1 MLGPIGDFCPH
12 GLTITCTNS
21 LFGRVDNAAESS
33 VRCLFRPVRC
43 SFQRTEEINH
53 KPCKKNPIGMCARGS
68 IDSFVGPI
76 ALFHPHRLWTRGTA
90 RVVLSQRHVDRET
103 CILTTWQNAMICL
116 GKLMLGKK
124 KVSVVTSAYNEV
136 DCVDELA
143 RRLSAVF
150 ETMPDYEFEV
160 LVVENGSTDGTYE
173 RLEEIR
179 KTDPRFKIIQLARN
193 FHMDGGITAGLAFAD
208 GDAVVLMAADL
219 QDPPELIP
227 EFVARWEEGYENIFG
242 VVTARRGTHWL
253 RRTNSRLFYW
263 TIGRLT
269 GQLIPPN
276 ASDFRLLDRRVY
288 EQVRRMEERNRFVRG
303 LVAWVG
309 FRSIG
314 IEFERP
320 ERFAGESK
328 AYPLRV
334 VPFAVRAVF
343 SHSLVPL
350 TVIPIVGIGLFIAS
364 LLALVG
370 LAIEWTLNGVP
381 FPGFGTIIAVMVML
395 FGILCC
401 FLSIVSIYVGLIYQ
415 EVKARPNFVVRQ
427 VRGLDGSY
435 PPEPTRAKDS
445 NGRQSANSEFRTF
458 DDGTSS
464 HPRSLT
470 QGTMPPADI

>member
-1 MLGPIGDFCPH
+1 
-12 GLTITCTNS
+12 
-21 LFGRVDNAAESS
+21 
-33 VRCLFRPVRC
+33 
-43 SFQRTEEINH
+43 
-53 KPCKKNPIGMCARGS
+53 
-68 IDSFVGPI
+68 
-76 ALFHPHRLWTRGTA
+76 
-90 RVVLSQRHVDRET
+90 
-103 CILTTWQNAMICL
+103 
-116 GKLMLGKK
+116 
-124 KVSVVTSAYNEV
+124 
-136 DCVDELA
+136 
-143 RRLSAVF
+143 
-150 ETMPDYEFEV
+150 MPDCEFEV

-173 RLEEIR
+173 RLEAIR
-179 KTDPRFKIIQLARN
+179 KADDRFKIIQLARN

-219 QDPPELIP
+219 QDPPELIR
-227 EFVARWEEGYENIFG
+227 EFVARWKDGYENIFG
-242 VVTARRGTHWL
+242 IVTARHGTNWL
-253 RRTNSRLFYW
+253 RRANSRLFYW

-309 FRSIG
+309 FRSLG

-328 AYPLRV
+328 AHSLKV
-334 VPFAVRAVF
+334 VPFAIRAVF

-364 LLALVG
+364 LLSLVG
-370 LAIEWTLNGVP
+370 LAIEWELNGVP

-427 VRGLDGSY
+427 VRGLDALFPSD
-435 PPEPTRAKDS
+435 PPRSSDS
-445 NGRQSANSEFRTF
+445 NGNRSRNDLIQTA
-458 DDGTSS
+458 DDGASS
-464 HPRSLT
+464 PPHSQK
-470 QGTMPPADI
+470 QGSTPPADL